1 MIAYFVH
8 NSENQNDIV
17 VLPELGCSVP
27 VDDACLKS
35 FISANPDFSKWSGVA
50 CGNLTPE
57 DFGTIVSIRDDCGDV
72 SVRNQKLWQ
81 ERMEYY
87 LG

>member
-8 NSENQNDIV
+8 NRENQNDTV

-35 FISANPDFSKWSGVA
+35 FISAEPDFSKWSGAA
-50 CGNLTPE
+50 CGSLTPE
-57 DFGTIVSIRDDCGDV
+57 DFGTIVAIRDDCGDV
-72 SVRNQKLWQ
+72 SVRNQRLWQ
-81 ERMEYY
+81 ERMEHY
-87 LG
+87 LA